1 MKEPGGGDFPTE
13 RQNQRAILKMVGT
26 CFPRVLVHHSPNGAH
41 LAGVGSA
48 KFKQMGAL
56 KGDGLKPG
64 FPDLIM
70 LWPVAKG
77 CFIEVKREKT
87 GRISPEQFAMHE
99 AIRTLGWPI
108 LVTFSVND
116 AFEFL
121 KANGAPWNGVAWNG

>member
-1 MKEPGGGDFPTE
+1 MNAGGAGFPTE
-13 RQNQRAILKMVGT
+13 RQNQRAILRMVGT
-26 CFPRVLVHHSPNGAH
+26 CFPRVLCHHSPNGAH

-64 FPDLIM
+64 FPDLIL

-87 GRISPEQFAMHE
+87 GKVSPEQFAMHE
-99 AIRTLGWPI
+99 TLRALGWPI
-108 LVTFSVND
+108 LVTFSVDD

-121 KANGAPWNGVAWNG
+121 KANGAPWNGIPWEAA

>member
-1 MKEPGGGDFPTE
+1 MGYPGGDLPTE
-13 RQNQRAILKMVGT
+13 RQNQRAILKMVGD

-64 FPDLIM
+64 FPDLIC

-87 GRISPEQFAMHE
+87 GKVSPEQFAMHE
-99 AIRTLGWPI
+99 TLRALGWPI

-121 KANGAPWNGVAWNG
+121 KANGAPWNGIPWRTA